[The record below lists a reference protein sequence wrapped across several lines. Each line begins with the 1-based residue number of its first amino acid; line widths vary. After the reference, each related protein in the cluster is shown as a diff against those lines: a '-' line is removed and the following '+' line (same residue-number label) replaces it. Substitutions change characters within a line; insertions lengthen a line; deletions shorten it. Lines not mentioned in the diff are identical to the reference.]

1 MTPSQS
7 VGWLRA
13 PQWVGIEPGS
23 QSSSRPSPGL
33 KHRYIYLYNYLCY
46 CHTSILQSL
55 VFEYLWCKDVVSLTI
70 GMFSYCPKT
79 RGCTLANPASNGSIK
94 SWIKRVYLRI
104 NKNSPGVSLPL
115 HTDNGEELIG
125 PAVRE
130 EAAHGVPTW
139 EGGQTL
145 LAILMGL

>member
-33 KHRYIYLYNYLCY
+33 THRYIYLYNYSCY

-70 GMFSYCPKT
+70 VMFSYCPKA

-94 SWIKRVYLRI
+94 SWIKPVHLRI
-104 NKNSPGVSLPL
+104 NTNSPGESLPL

-125 PAVRE
+125 AAVRE